1 MTNSYILEHRF
12 HEERERIRQSSN
24 KRNGG
29 HGNKVSMQ
37 FDTVDIYWVLTR
49 LRRNVSFIIG
59 PMTPIGAIQASAS
72 DRYQRFSVLWSLSS
86 RRSSPGHPL
95 VSCREAKKRAN
106 VGANEQRACGWHA
119 SKLSQ
124 LMAGDVFV
132 HWASSVSISLVGIWY
147 ILDWARVVWLILI

>member
-1 MTNSYILEHRF
+1 LEHRF
-12 HEERERIRQSSN
+12 HEERERIRQSTN

-72 DRYQRFSVLWSLSS
+72 DRYQRFSVL
-86 RRSSPGHPL
+86 
-95 VSCREAKKRAN
+95 
-106 VGANEQRACGWHA
+106 
-119 SKLSQ
+119 
-124 LMAGDVFV
+124 
-132 HWASSVSISLVGIWY
+132 
-147 ILDWARVVWLILI
+147 